1 MSPVANMHSVKN
13 RFLLRVNNAG
23 AEHLRSTFPRTFF
36 RDLVVVGGCLT
47 VERTSLPALKWLA
60 ENRTRLLAKR
70 EEIRKGRRISDR
82 DLLRWF
88 GEDPDGARIPA

>member
-1 MSPVANMHSVKN
+1 MSALANLHSVKN

-23 AEHLRSTFPRTFF
+23 AEHLRATFARTFPR
-36 RDLVVVGGCLT
+36 DLLVVGGCLT

-60 ENRTRLLAKR
+60 ENRVRLLSKR
-70 EEIRKGRRISDR
+70 EEIQKARRVADG

-88 GEDPDGARIPA
+88 GEDPDGARIPG